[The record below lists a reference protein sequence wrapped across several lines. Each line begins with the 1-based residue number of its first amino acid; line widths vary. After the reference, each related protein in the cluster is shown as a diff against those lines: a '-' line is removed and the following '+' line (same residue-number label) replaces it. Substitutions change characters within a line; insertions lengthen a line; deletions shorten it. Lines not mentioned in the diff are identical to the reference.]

1 MISQSTFEMG
11 DGPLAINQGYYVDSC
26 SSAVCHFCTN
36 IIFCFV
42 NGPNIWNLNMF
53 LVHLHK
59 QMQCGIHLE
68 LGKCTITVHIFLHT
82 TAHFGKIINTSAI
95 KNEQILVL
103 EVFYKHSLFLSFVW
117 LTFTFIFN
125 SNWSPHSTTLQCFPH
140 LACLVDEAGLSQRSV
155 FSNFFCLA

>member
-1 MISQSTFEMG
+1 MG

-95 KNEQILVL
+95 KNEQILAL
-103 EVFYKHSLFLSFVW
+103 EVFYKHSLFLNLLYGWHLHLFSIRIDLHIPQHFNAFLILLAW
-117 LTFTFIFN
+117 LTRQDFPSDPF
-125 SNWSPHSTTLQCFPH
+125 SPIS
-140 LACLVDEAGLSQRSV
+140 SV
-155 FSNFFCLA
+155 WPK